1 MATPKKGNKPARK
14 VIRTRRPVREGR
26 SASSSEKVQANLK
39 SSVPSL
45 SMPAGSKPV
54 IYALLTAIIII
65 AALWTGYAK
74 YYSAPKRVFN
84 TMLANNLS
92 TEGFTR
98 DTSQAACVPNS
109 QGTNIIQTSF
119 SPSPTIHCITHINN
133 GSIKLTIESI
143 GNTGG
148 DYQRYSF
155 VQTSA
160 ATAKQDKYSKIYDM
174 WIKNSGSPSAQ
185 PNLYGQLLNT
195 PVLFANLTQS
205 QRQELISSLSNVY
218 KVDYKNVAKERS
230 GLRETYTYNVE
241 VPLKKFATTEKTY
254 ADILNLPIASRIN
267 PQSYPDSSSVAV
279 KFSVDVLS
287 RHLKQVQFQSVT
299 ETYSSYGVA
308 PIVNIPTKTVS
319 LQQLQNAFQSISK

>member
-1 MATPKKGNKPARK
+1 M
-14 VIRTRRPVREGR
+14 
-26 SASSSEKVQANLK
+26 
-39 SSVPSL
+39 PSL
-45 SMPAGSKPV
+45 SMPAASKP
-54 IYALLTAIIII
+54 ILYALLTALIII

-98 DTSQAACVPNS
+98 ETSQAACVPNS
-109 QGTNIIQTSF
+109 QGSNIIQTSF

-133 GSIKLTIESI
+133 GSVKLTIESI

-160 ATAKQDKYSKIYDM
+160 VAPKQDKYSKVYDM
-174 WIKNSGSPSAQ
+174 WIKNSGSPTAQ

-195 PVLFANLTQS
+195 PVLFANLTPSQS
-205 QRQELISSLSNVY
+205 KELTSSLSNVY
-218 KVDYKNVAKERS
+218 QVDYKNVAKERS
-230 GLRETYTYNVE
+230 GMRETYTYSVI

-254 ADILNLPIASRIN
+254 ADILKLPIASRID
-267 PQSYPDSSSVAV
+267 PRSYPDSSKVAV
-279 KFSVDVLS
+279 KFTIDVLS

-308 PIVNIPTKTVS
+308 PLVNIPTKTVS
-319 LQQLQNAFQSISK
+319 LQQLQNAFQSVNK